1 MSVRGTR
8 DQGKSMFIKEMLVD
22 HPEAS
27 HQEIVKAWQSSGMP
41 GSISATLVSRVRKR
55 EGISRKRKPG
65 RRPAAPT
72 ATVAKAP
79 RPVSTSPSAGRLVEL
94 EVEIDRV
101 LKKVVELGSLTQVE
115 DVLRKTRRQLYSAS

>member
-22 HPEAS
+22 NPEAS
-27 HQEIVKAWQSSGMP
+27 HQEIVNAWQESGMP
-41 GSISATLVSRVRKR
+41 GSISATLVSRVRNR

-65 RRPAAPT
+65 RRSAATT
-72 ATVAKAP
+72 ATIAQAP
-79 RPVSTSPSAGRLVEL
+79 RPAATGPRAARLMEL

-115 DVLRKTRRQLYSAS
+115 DVLRKTRRQLYAVS